1 MEAVD
6 GDGTPEVG
14 FENNFFE
21 NNDGASCVEAE
32 VIVTDEN
39 IEGGVATTS
48 TLAAYSTQAS
58 NSNAANVLTTA
69 SNSTAQPT
77 RTTRTRKRKQ
87 QHESLPLD
95 KFFKMDEKK
104 LDELKTA
111 NSLKREHISIL
122 KEQVEATR
130 MQTEAIK
137 SNTQVKL
144 NLVETMQQLVNMLV
158 EKNKK

>member
-1 MEAVD
+1 
-6 GDGTPEVG
+6 
-14 FENNFFE
+14 
-21 NNDGASCVEAE
+21 
-32 VIVTDEN
+32 
-39 IEGGVATTS
+39 
-48 TLAAYSTQAS
+48 
-58 NSNAANVLTTA
+58 
-69 SNSTAQPT
+69 
-77 RTTRTRKRKQ
+77 
-87 QHESLPLD
+87 
-95 KFFKMDEKK
+95 MDEKK

-144 NLVETMQQLVNMLV
+144 NLVETMQQLVNMLI

>member
-77 RTTRTRKRKQ
+77 RTTRTRKRKE
-87 QHESLPLD
+87 HSINFL
-95 KFFKMDEKK
+95 KWTKK
-104 LDELKTA
+104 SWT
-111 NSLKREHISIL
+111 N
-122 KEQVEATR
+122 
-130 MQTEAIK
+130 
-137 SNTQVKL
+137 
-144 NLVETMQQLVNMLV
+144 
-158 EKNKK
+158 